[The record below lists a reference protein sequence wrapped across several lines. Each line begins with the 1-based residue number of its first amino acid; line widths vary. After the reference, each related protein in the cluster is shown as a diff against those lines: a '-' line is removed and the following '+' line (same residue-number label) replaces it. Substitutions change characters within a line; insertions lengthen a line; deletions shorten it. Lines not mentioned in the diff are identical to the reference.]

1 MVLILQSNRLDLCCC
16 VQLDKTKKGGGG
28 SEGVLFKI
36 FKNFYSEALL
46 SRVVRPVVVGT
57 PVYLPFL
64 IPGRSLSDAF
74 GQILNLSI
82 YCCKRFTIQNL
93 LVDTN

>member
-16 VQLDKTKKGGGG
+16 VQLDKTEKGGGG

-46 SRVVRPVVVGT
+46 SRGVRPVVVRT
-57 PVYLPFL
+57 PV
-64 IPGRSLSDAF
+64 ISLF
-74 GQILNLSI
+74 
-82 YCCKRFTIQNL
+82 
-93 LVDTN
+93 